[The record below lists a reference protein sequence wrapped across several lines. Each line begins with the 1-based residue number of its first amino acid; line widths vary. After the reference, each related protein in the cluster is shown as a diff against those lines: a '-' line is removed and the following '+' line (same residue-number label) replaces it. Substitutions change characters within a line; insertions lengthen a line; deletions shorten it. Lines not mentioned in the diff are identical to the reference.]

1 MMKHSVSV
9 LYHSVSIF
17 DCKISVESLNQSH
30 FPHNCT
36 FTHHFKLKYPPFLNW
51 KIQISYKLF
60 YCFFPDWET
69 KEYEFV
75 NGEIFTVGWGRKDG
89 VMHSNCTTSIHP
101 SSPGVRILI
110 LIFTAN
116 AHNSFRMLHSSFNIH
131 SQQ

>member
-1 MMKHSVSV
+1 MKHSVSV

-36 FTHHFKLKYPPFLNW
+36 FTHHFKLKYSPFLNW

-89 VMHSNCTTSIHP
+89 VMHSNCTTQEPNKMICISEERKKGWKIIDE
-101 SSPGVRILI
+101 STFSTVCVFAKL
-110 LIFTAN
+110 F
-116 AHNSFRMLHSSFNIH
+116 
-131 SQQ
+131 